1 MFTGV
6 GDTPFMPEEPTT
18 PDLVELTRR
27 AFQPTVSRDVDGIM
41 SFYRPDAVWDLS
53 TGGLGVFKGRAAIRE
68 FMEDWFRSYDRI
80 ETDLEEVVQLG
91 SGVTFVV
98 PVQKG
103 RLAGSSAEVEVRYAA
118 VIVWEDGLIESVTNY
133 TDLDE
138 ARTAAERLA
147 ESRG

>member
-1 MFTGV
+1 V
-6 GDTPFMPEEPTT
+6 VPEESTT
-18 PDLVELTRR
+18 PDPVELVRR
-27 AFQPTVSRDVDGIM
+27 AFEPTMSRDIDGIM
-41 SFYRPDAVWDLS
+41 SFYGPDAVWDLS
-53 TGGLGVFKGRAAIRE
+53 TGGLGVFQGRAAIRE

-103 RLAGSSAEVEVRYAA
+103 RLAGSSAEIEIRYAA

-133 TDLDE
+133 TDIDE
-138 ARTAAERLA
+138 ARAAAERLA
-147 ESRG
+147 PERADG

>member
-1 MFTGV
+1 MSE
-6 GDTPFMPEEPTT
+6 DSTT
-18 PDLVELTRR
+18 PDLVELARR
-27 AFQPTVSRDVDGIM
+27 AFQPTASRDIGGIM
-41 SFYRPDAVWDLS
+41 SFYRPDAVWDLL
-53 TGGLGVFKGRAAIRE
+53 TGGLGVFQGRAAIRE

-80 ETDLEEVVQLG
+80 ETDLEQVVQLG